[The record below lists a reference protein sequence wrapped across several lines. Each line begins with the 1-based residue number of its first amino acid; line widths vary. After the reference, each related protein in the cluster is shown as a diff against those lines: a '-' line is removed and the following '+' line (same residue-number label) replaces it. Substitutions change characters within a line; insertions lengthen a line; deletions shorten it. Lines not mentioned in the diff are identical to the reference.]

1 MLCPVC
7 SHPDTSVVDSRVTGD
22 GYCIRRRRE
31 CARCDY
37 RFSTNE
43 EVELLELMLVKSD
56 GKREPYMRDKLV
68 AGLKKALEK
77 RPYTTDGFKR
87 LVTAIER
94 DIQKKKDPEL
104 TSGEIGEIVMR
115 HLQKFDAV
123 AYVRFASVY
132 RSFEDV
138 ETFEEEIKKLMA
150 KGSGKAKKGRA
161 KAVKRR

>member
-7 SHPDTSVVDSRVTGD
+7 SHPDTRVVDSRVTGD

-56 GKREPYMRDKLV
+56 GKREPYLRDKLIG
-68 AGLKKALEK
+68 GLKKALEK

-104 TSGEIGEIVMR
+104 TSREVGEIVMR

-138 ETFEEEIKKLMA
+138 ETFGEEISKLMS
-150 KGSGKAKKGRA
+150 SGTKAKKVRS
-161 KAVKRR
+161 KAAKRR